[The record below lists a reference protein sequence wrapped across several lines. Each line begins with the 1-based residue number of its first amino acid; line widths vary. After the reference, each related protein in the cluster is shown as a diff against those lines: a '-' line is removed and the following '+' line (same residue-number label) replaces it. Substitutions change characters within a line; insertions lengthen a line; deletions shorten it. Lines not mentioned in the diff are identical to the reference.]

1 MVFAIYWHES
11 AMGVHVSPIVNPLSH
26 LPPRPVPQ
34 ADSYSL
40 CLPNCQDMGS
50 FDVLLFILLVFIGK
64 VLELQLFSGWMHI
77 ATGRNKWRE
86 ELYIYQLRLLL
97 LEMSVDLVRKRRTGL
112 VVKSLVLAPT
122 PWKLGDIKQVF
133 SELQVVFSSSV
144 CLLNIISVKI
154 RKIVFK
160 AFQNLKSSVLI
171 QKVLNGI
178 MISYNRRALQQKEI
192 FIRKCLSSCLFIVRP
207 SFFLN

>member
-1 MVFAIYWHES
+1 M
-11 AMGVHVSPIVNPLSH
+11 
-26 LPPRPVPQ
+26 
-34 ADSYSL
+34 
-40 CLPNCQDMGS
+40 
-50 FDVLLFILLVFIGK
+50 
-64 VLELQLFSGWMHI
+64 
-77 ATGRNKWRE
+77 
-86 ELYIYQLRLLL
+86 
-97 LEMSVDLVRKRRTGL
+97 
-112 VVKSLVLAPT
+112 
-122 PWKLGDIKQVF
+122 
-133 SELQVVFSSSV
+133 

-207 SFFLN
+207 SFFFKLRPLMTLREYKNRFLILLCNINFKDVTHCILMSQAK